1 MRDKDGEAEK
11 KFVDALTGQGNAAA
25 GVERLLAITA
35 RVCNREVRPSPAK
48 NGDTLRRN
56 FRVRCGKA
64 KGEIEGRCDHA
75 MQRQNAIGHTLPSA
89 AMGKGRP
96 VRPDLAAER
105 KIAGQ
110 KLKA

>member
-25 GVERLLAITA
+25 GVERPLAITA

-64 KGEIEGRCDHA
+64 RAKMRADATMRC
-75 MQRQNAIGHTLPSA
+75 NAKT
-89 AMGKGRP
+89 R
-96 VRPDLAAER
+96 
-105 KIAGQ
+105 
-110 KLKA
+110 